1 MVICAVGKI
10 RTNWADDGSGK
21 VQRSDQNCNVLQ
33 LLITVL
39 KFNCFL
45 FFLSF
50 KATEPGIGR
59 PPPSP
64 SFPSFI
70 PR

>member
-10 RTNWADDGSGK
+10 RTNWAGNGSGK
-21 VQRSDQNCNVLQ
+21 VPPSDQNCNVFK
-33 LLITVL
+33 LLITFL

-50 KATEPGIGR
+50 KVTEPGFGR
-59 PPPSP
+59 PPAFPSL
-64 SFPSFI
+64 SFI